1 MGLWAARFSRKQRH
15 FRGGAPYPPGGGR
28 CYRRAFEMTRP
39 APSVPASDLWSAV
52 SRELQQTLAPATYSA
67 WFGRAEPVLLTE
79 DRLEVAVP
87 NDFVRGWISGHFMD
101 LVVAAA
107 ASAHGAPLDV
117 ALVLG
122 EEGPEA
128 APPEV
133 ADPAVP
139 APAPARAA
147 EPSAAAVERPANLNR
162 NATFD
167 SFVIGPSNRFAHAA
181 ALAVAEAPSQ
191 AYNPLVVHGATG
203 LGKTH
208 LLQAIAHYV
217 TVSNP
222 RLRTCYATCEAFTN
236 DFIEALREKKIEQ
249 FKNRYRGYDV
259 LLIDDIQFLSG
270 REGIQEEFFHT
281 FNALH
286 EGGSQIVLSSDR
298 PPKEIARLEDRLR
311 SRFEWGLITDVQT
324 PDLETRIAILRKK
337 AARDGVV
344 IDDPEV
350 LAQIAMRVQ
359 TNIRELEGAL
369 TRSVAFATLNG
380 EPLTVELVRDVLSSQ
395 YPEDARP
402 VTVEGVQRI
411 VAEYFSL
418 TVEDLRSE
426 RRTQTVVFPRQ
437 VAMYLSREL
446 TDLSLPRIGQLFGGR
461 DHTTIH
467 YGHDKIARRMK
478 EDRSLYNLIQELTSA
493 IRRLG

>member
-1 MGLWAARFSRKQRH
+1 MSA
-15 FRGGAPYPPGGGR
+15 
-28 CYRRAFEMTRP
+28 P
-39 APSVPASDLWSAV
+39 APSTPAGDLWTAV
-52 SRELQQTLAPATYSA
+52 SRELQETLAPATYRA
-67 WFGRAEPVLLTE
+67 WFGRAEPVQLVDE
-79 DRLEVAVP
+79 RLELAVP

-101 LVVAAA
+101 LVLAAA
-107 ASAHGAPLDV
+107 ASAHGGPLDV

-122 EEGPEA
+122 VEGPEA
-128 APPEV
+128 APPEQ
-133 ADPAVP
+133 PPP
-139 APAPARAA
+139 APAPDASAEAA
-147 EPSAAAVERPANLNR
+147 PQRREEPAHAPLLNR
-162 NATFD
+162 GATFD

-181 ALAVAEAPSQ
+181 ALAVAEAPGQ
-191 AYNPLVVHGATG
+191 AYNPLVIHGPTG

-222 RLRTCYATCEAFTN
+222 RLRTCYATCESFTN
-236 DFIEALREKKIEQ
+236 DFIEALREKRIEQ
-249 FKNRYRGYDV
+249 FKARYRGYDV

-281 FNALH
+281 FNTLH

-298 PPKEIARLEDRLR
+298 PPREIARLEDRLR

-337 AARDGVV
+337 AARDGLL
-344 IDDPEV
+344 IDDGEV

-380 EPLTVELVRDVLSSQ
+380 EPLTVELVRNVLQNQ

-402 VTVEGVQRI
+402 VTVEGVQRV

-446 TDLSLPRIGQLFGGR
+446 TDLSLPRIGQAFGGR

-467 YGHDKIARRMK
+467 YGHEKIARHMK
-478 EDRSLYNLIQELTSA
+478 DDRSLYNLILELTA
-493 IRRLG
+493 TIRRLG